1 MIPAIRHQRFRLQ
14 QFPIWMRC
22 RGIFNRGCASC
33 GISIL
38 CRRHACHYSAS
49 DEFFSWIREPSA
61 APKSK
66 RVLIGG
72 VYSGMKG
79 LSIIIAAFIL
89 VFGTF
94 ASRGANLDRISA
106 QTGIPVAT
114 LQAERAST
122 GLGWGELENAH
133 LLANASGQSF
143 DSLVALHQAG
153 EGWGKI
159 AHDNGLNL
167 GRIVSAAHRSSQA
180 TAHAQNLSTVHGK
193 STAVHGRSTTV
204 HGKSATNVSRGHT
217 SKMTTTRGVAH
228 GSSFRSGFRGT
239 HRMGSMSHF
248 GSFSGSRG
256 MGSMGHGGHGHGR

>member
-1 MIPAIRHQRFRLQ
+1 MSAETGV
-14 QFPIWMRC
+14 PI
-22 RGIFNRGCASC
+22 
-33 GISIL
+33 
-38 CRRHACHYSAS
+38 
-49 DEFFSWIREPSA
+49 E
-61 APKSK
+61 
-66 RVLIGG
+66 
-72 VYSGMKG
+72 
-79 LSIIIAAFIL
+79 
-89 VFGTF
+89 
-94 ASRGANLDRISA
+94 
-106 QTGIPVAT
+106 T

-122 GLGWGELENAH
+122 GLGWGGLEKAH

-143 DSLVALHQAG
+143 DTIVGQFRGG

-167 GRIVSAAHRSSQA
+167 GRIVSSAHRSSQA
-180 TAHAQNLSTVHGK
+180 TMHAKNTSMVHGK
-193 STAVHGRSTTV
+193 STTTV
-204 HGKSATNVSRGHT
+204 HGKSATNIGRGHT